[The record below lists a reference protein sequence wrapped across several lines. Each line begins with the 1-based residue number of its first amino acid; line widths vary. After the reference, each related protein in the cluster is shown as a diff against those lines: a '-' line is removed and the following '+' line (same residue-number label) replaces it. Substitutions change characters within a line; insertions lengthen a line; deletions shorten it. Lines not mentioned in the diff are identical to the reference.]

1 MANKVRLGII
11 GAGGM
16 ATNIHVPSIAEI
28 EEAEI
33 VAICDLFEDKAK
45 SLAEKYGVKKT
56 YALHHEMLE
65 KEELDA

>member
-16 ATNIHVPSIAEI
+16 ATHIHVPSISEI

-33 VAICDLFEDKAK
+33 VAICDLYEDPKAQ
-45 SLAEKYGVKKT
+45 S
-56 YALHHEMLE
+56 
-65 KEELDA
+65 